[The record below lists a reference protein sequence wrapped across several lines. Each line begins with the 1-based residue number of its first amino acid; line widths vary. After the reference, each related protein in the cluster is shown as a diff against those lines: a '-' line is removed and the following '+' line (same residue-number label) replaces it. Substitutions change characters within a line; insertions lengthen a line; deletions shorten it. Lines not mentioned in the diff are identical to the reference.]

1 MKSALRMAV
10 LALVLCWV
18 LAPVSLGF

>member
-1 MKSALRMAV
+1 MKSALRLAV

>member
-1 MKSALRMAV
+1 MKSALRIAV

-18 LAPVSLGF
+18 LAPVSLGY